1 MPPNRQLSK
10 ESKMPNQTQELANQM
25 QAWNPRD
32 YGRLETQVEGL
43 LVEVSD
49 LKKQVKEIHDMM
61 QSAQG
66 GWKML
71 MAVAGVVG
79 AISGFGAWVAS
90 NLKWA

>member
-1 MPPNRQLSK
+1 MPPYRQLSK

-32 YGRLETQVEGL
+32 YGRLETHVEGL

-79 AISGFGAWVAS
+79 ALSGFGAWAVGH
-90 NLKWA
+90 LKWS